1 VTRKALVVP
10 VISFVVLFF
19 AAHARAQSET
29 AKLPILADDS
39 VWTSVAVKDLRVLMP
54 AKPVEVTDE
63 ATGEVQSIH
72 ALTQTGTF
80 SVIIKQLDKQL
91 DVRNT
96 ETLVD
101 QVAVT
106 ALTAKT
112 KLIEK
117 HDVEYEGTRGEQVT
131 YLEDGNRMFA
141 RFFLL
146 NDRLIVMSAGFK
158 TTDYRPEFDVLV
170 DRFFD
175 SIRVKVPL
183 LVA

>member
-1 VTRKALVVP
+1 VTLKALVVP
-10 VISFVVLFF
+10 FVTVVVVVLSTLSASAQNNFF
-19 AAHARAQSET
+19 AG
-29 AKLPILADDS
+29 DDT

-54 AKPVEVTDE
+54 AKPVEVADDE
-63 ATGEVQSIH
+63 TGEVSSIH

-96 ETLVD
+96 EMMVD
-101 QVAVT
+101 QAAVA

-112 KLIEK
+112 KLIDK
-117 HDVEYEGTRGEQVT
+117 HDVEYEGTRGSQVT
-131 YLEDGNRMFA
+131 YIEDGNRMFA
-141 RFFLL
+141 RIFYL
-146 NDRLIVMSAGFK
+146 NDRLIVMSASFK
-158 TTDYRPEFDVLV
+158 TTDYRAEYELLV

>member
-10 VISFVVLFF
+10 F
-19 AAHARAQSET
+19 AALVVFLSTTLSTSAQTNFSIT
-29 AKLPILADDS
+29 GDDA
-39 VWTSVAVKDLRVLMP
+39 VWTAVAVKDLRVMMP
-54 AKPVEVTDE
+54 AKPFQVADDE
-63 ATGEVQSIH
+63 TGEVSSIH

-96 ETLVD
+96 ETMVD
-101 QVAVT
+101 QAAVA

-112 KLIEK
+112 HLIEK
-117 HDVEYEGTRGEQVT
+117 HDVEYEGARGTQVT

-141 RFFLL
+141 RIFYL
-146 NDRLIVMSAGFK
+146 NDRLIVMSASFK
-158 TTDYRPEFDVLV
+158 TSEYRPECDVLV